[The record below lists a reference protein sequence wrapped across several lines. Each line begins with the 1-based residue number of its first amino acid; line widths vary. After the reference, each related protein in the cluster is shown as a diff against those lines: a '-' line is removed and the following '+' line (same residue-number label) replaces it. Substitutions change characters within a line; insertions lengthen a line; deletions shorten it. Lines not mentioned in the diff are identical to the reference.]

1 MYFVG
6 FLETTVRNILGD
18 MANHHN
24 IVPKATSQS
33 LSQGFPSL
41 DNRVVRNTYALAH
54 FSRHYLQII
63 CIIYHLGSTG
73 SSMFN
78 GDLTYRNRA
87 SVKVPGVA
95 SRYVTRDR

>member
-6 FLETTVRNILGD
+6 SLNRTVRHILGD

-24 IVPKATSQS
+24 MGPKATFQS
-33 LSQGFPSL
+33 VRQGFPSF

-54 FSRHYLQII
+54 FGRNYFQII
-63 CIIYHLGSTG
+63 SIIYYLGSTR

-78 GDLTYRNRA
+78 GDLTYRNRT
-87 SVKVPGVA
+87 SLKVPGVA
-95 SRYVTRDR
+95 SRYVTKDR